1 MRDNDYLLINE
12 DSLSSTKNGEALKR
26 TWIKAT
32 PVIFELS
39 ATGTI
44 SGSTTAKVQV
54 SDNGTSWT
62 DLFTFSAVTT
72 TESTQRQRK
81 RVLVQKDYVRGVI
94 SAAGSVEHFE
104 LGVIPAGQYTDPD

>member
-44 SGSTTAKVQV
+44 SGSTTAKVQ
-54 SDNGTSWT
+54 
-62 DLFTFSAVTT
+62 
-72 TESTQRQRK
+72 
-81 RVLVQKDYVRGVI
+81 
-94 SAAGSVEHFE
+94 
-104 LGVIPAGQYTDPD
+104 